1 MKIELRQTADG
12 SPTLYSE
19 YFDQHYHSVFG
30 AKQESD
36 KVFIE
41 LGLLPLFEKKDS
53 IRIFEMGFGTGLN
66 AWLTAKIALKN
77 QKQID
82 YTGIEAYPIGI
93 EMAAEIDKTL
103 GTSSSPTRLI
113 DLHTSPWQQA
123 VAINDY
129 FTLTKLNGRLEDY
142 LPNSL
147 FDLIYFDAFA
157 PETQPELW
165 TIDIF
170 KQLNALLTTDGVLT
184 TYCSK
189 VAVQRNMKEAGFGV
203 EKHPGPPHKRE
214 VIRAIKL

>member
-1 MKIELRQTADG
+1 MKIELKQTADG

-19 YFDQHYHSVFG
+19 HFDQHYHSVFG

-41 LGLLPLFEKKDS
+41 LGLLPLLEKKSS
-53 IRIFEMGFGTGLN
+53 IRIVEMGFGTGLN
-66 AWLTAKIALKN
+66 AWLTANIAFKN
-77 QKQID
+77 KKHID

-93 EMAAEIDKTL
+93 EMAAEIDTL
-103 GTSSSPTRLI
+103 LGSDTPTRLI
-113 DLHTSPWQQA
+113 ELHTSPWQEA
-123 VAINDY
+123 VAIHDF
-129 FTLTKLNGRLEDY
+129 FTLTKRNEKLEDY

-165 TIDIF
+165 TTDVF
-170 KQLNALLTTDGVLT
+170 KKLNALLAPDGVLT

-189 VAVQRNMKEAGFGV
+189 VAVQRAMKAANFNV

-214 VIRAIKL
+214 VIRAIKQ